1 MPSSAQI
8 ELATHK
14 LVVNILPAYG
24 EVDDAG
30 AAYCT
35 PLSLFGQLKLR
46 NKVSS
51 AEVCSTH
58 VKFATYKIMDR
69 LLLASDLLD
78 HIDAAYYTPLCYR

>member
-1 MPSSAQI
+1 MKLKTKLCKNKILPWFSTLQLSTQQKNKTSWGWAVPSSAQI

-35 PLSLFGQLKLR
+35 PLSLFG
-46 NKVSS
+46 
-51 AEVCSTH
+51 
-58 VKFATYKIMDR
+58 
-69 LLLASDLLD
+69 
-78 HIDAAYYTPLCYR
+78 